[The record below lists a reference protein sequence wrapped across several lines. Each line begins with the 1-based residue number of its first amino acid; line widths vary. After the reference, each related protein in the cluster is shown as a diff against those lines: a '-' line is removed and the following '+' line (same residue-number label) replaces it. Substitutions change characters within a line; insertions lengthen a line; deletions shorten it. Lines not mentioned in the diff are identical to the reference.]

1 MKDLLID
8 EEFKKLIPPLSKEEF
23 KILEENIL
31 KDGCIDPIC
40 TWNDIIIDGHNRYKI
55 CKKHNVV
62 FKIHEISFTQREE
75 VKNWICSNQLGRR
88 NISEETKKYLIGKRY
103 EMEKSLLKNSKGRNQ
118 YSEDKKLNEE
128 IRKER
133 NVNHKPL
140 TAIKLGK
147 EYQVSCRTVLGYA
160 TYAKAIDTL
169 EKDEPELTQ
178 KILSGEINIPQCQVV
193 KISKLTPKFKNKIR
207 NYLKTSTNN
216 KEKKVIQETKVTVKD
231 MPEHDPD
238 AEIMSL
244 VFTVPS
250 WIGSINRVL
259 SVFKE
264 NKATDKAKNK
274 LKAKLYDLDFS
285 ITTMLVALEE

>member
-23 KILEENIL
+23 KILEDNIL

-62 FKIHEISFTQREE
+62 FEIHEISFTQREE

-207 NYLKTSTNN
+207 KYLKTSTNN

>member
-23 KILEENIL
+23 KILEDNIL

>member
-207 NYLKTSTNN
+207 KYLKTSTNN

>member
-62 FKIHEISFTQREE
+62 FKIHEISFTQRDE

-207 NYLKTSTNN
+207 KYLKTSTNN

>member
-23 KILEENIL
+23 KILEDNIL

-62 FKIHEISFTQREE
+62 FKIHEFSFTQREE

-147 EYQVSCRTVLGYA
+147 EYQVSCRTVLGYV

-169 EKDEPELTQ
+169 KKDEPELTQ

-207 NYLKTSTNN
+207 KYLKTSTNN

>member
-23 KILEENIL
+23 KILEDNIL

-207 NYLKTSTNN
+207 KYLKTSTNN

-244 VFTVPS
+244 VFTVPT

>member
-23 KILEENIL
+23 KILEDNIL

-207 NYLKTSTNN
+207 KYLKTSTNN
-216 KEKKVIQETKVTVKD
+216 KEKKVMQETKVTVKD